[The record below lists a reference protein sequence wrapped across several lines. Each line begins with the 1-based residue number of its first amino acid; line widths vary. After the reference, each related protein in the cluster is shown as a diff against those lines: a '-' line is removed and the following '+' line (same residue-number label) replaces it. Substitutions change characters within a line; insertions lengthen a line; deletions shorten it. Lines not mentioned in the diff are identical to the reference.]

1 MFLRSSTTKMVLE
14 KGLLKICSQFTGEHP
29 RRSVISI
36 KLLCSFI
43 EIVLWWRCSPTNL
56 WILSRTLPDSSKQY
70 LSEQINV
77 EYLLLWHFNIFL
89 TSLYIIKN
97 TWFTY
102 TLHWNY
108 FDLSERSF
116 FSPSISP
123 QLDIISI
130 AHKKVVNMLGWRY
143 LAFSR

>member
-1 MFLRSSTTKMVLE
+1 MFLRSSTTKVFLE
-14 KGLLKICSQFTGEHP
+14 KGLLKICSQFAGEHP

-56 WILSRTLPDSSKQY
+56 WILSRTLPDSSNQY

-77 EYLLLWHFNIFL
+77 EYLLLWHFNLFL
-89 TSLYIIKN
+89 TSLYITKS
-97 TWFTY
+97 TWFAY

-108 FDLSERSF
+108 FDLSGTQLPLPLHLTATGYNFCCTQKSF
-116 FSPSISP
+116 KHVKRGLFS
-123 QLDIISI
+123 
-130 AHKKVVNMLGWRY
+130 
-143 LAFSR
+143 F

>member
-43 EIVLWWRCSPTNL
+43 EIVLWWRCSPINL
-56 WILSRTLPDSSKQY
+56 WILSRTLPDSSNQY

-77 EYLLLWHFNIFL
+77 EYLLLWHFNLFL
-89 TSLYIIKN
+89 TSLYITKS

-108 FDLSERSF
+108 FDLSGTQLPLSF
-116 FSPSISP
+116 HLTATGYHFCCTQKSRKYVRMGMFS
-123 QLDIISI
+123 
-130 AHKKVVNMLGWRY
+130 
-143 LAFSR
+143 F